1 MGMMGRIAPADTVFG
16 LEAAGFL
23 LTEVIATWVQD
34 LGLLVESA
42 DTVRPLGAPEDWQPG
57 AVVRLPYSS
66 KICRD
71 GGGVV
76 CEQALM
82 SLADA
87 AMTIA
92 CAVAWQ
98 GYKPTRT
105 IDQTTH
111 FMRPVEFDVL
121 ADARILRVERNT
133 CFGRVTMLSAW
144 DRRVVGTSTIAYA
157 MD

>member
-1 MGMMGRIAPADTVFG
+1 MGMMSRISSEDTVFG
-16 LEAAGFL
+16 IEAASFL
-23 LTEVIATWVQD
+23 LTRVVAPWVQD

-42 DTVRPLGAPEDWQPG
+42 ESVKPPGAPQDWQPG
-57 AVVRLPYSS
+57 AVIRLPYSD

-71 GGGVV
+71 GRVV

-92 CAVAWQ
+92 CAAAL
-98 GYKPTRT
+98 KEHRPTSS

-111 FMRPVEFDVL
+111 FLRPVECDVL
-121 ADARILRVERNT
+121 ADARILRIANNK
-133 CFGRVTMLSAW
+133 CFGRVDIVSAW
-144 DRRVVGTSTIAYA
+144 DRRVVGTAAIAYA
-157 MD
+157 LD